1 MKDGGVKHGRVIFG
15 QTNKTLR
22 LTAPLGLQGEAIT
35 ARLTLTLTPEGTG
48 TKIAVSYIVGGYTR
62 MGMTKFAPLVDGVI
76 GEQVKRLA
84 AVLRK

>member
-35 ARLTLTLTPEGTG
+35 ARLTFTLTPEGTG
-48 TKIAVSYIVGGYTR
+48 TKIAVS
-62 MGMTKFAPLVDGVI
+62 
-76 GEQVKRLA
+76 
-84 AVLRK
+84 